1 MRLLWLFLGLAVLF
15 MIPFLIWGGSLEE
28 AFSLEGS
35 VAWLQGYDQWAWL
48 AGILLLMGD
57 LFLPIPGT
65 VIMSAL
71 GLVYG
76 TLLGGLIAFAGSFL
90 SGALSYGLC
99 RILGRGAARRLLG
112 EKDLARGESLF
123 SNVGGW
129 IVVLSRWLPLF
140 PEVVACMAGLTRMPA
155 LLFLFALACG
165 SLPLAFVFAAVGAAG
180 SINPM
185 FALILSAGL
194 PAVLWFVVSFFFKP
208 TGQTENSEQHTISN

>member
-15 MIPFLIWGGSLEE
+15 LTPFLIWGGSLE
-28 AFSLEGS
+28 ATFSLEGS
-35 VAWLQGYDQWAWL
+35 VAWLQSFDKWAWL

-76 TLLGGLIAFAGSFL
+76 TVLGGLIAFVGSFL

-99 RILGRGAARRLLG
+99 RMLGRGAARRLLG
-112 EKDLARGESLF
+112 AKDLEKGERLF

-129 IVVLSRWLPLF
+129 IVVMSRWLPLF

-155 LLFLFALACG
+155 TVFLFALACG
-165 SLPLAFVFAAVGAAG
+165 SLPLALVFAAVGQAG

-194 PAVLWFVVSFFFKP
+194 PAVLWLVVSFFFKP
-208 TGQTENSEQHTISN
+208 TSKEEITEQNPISN